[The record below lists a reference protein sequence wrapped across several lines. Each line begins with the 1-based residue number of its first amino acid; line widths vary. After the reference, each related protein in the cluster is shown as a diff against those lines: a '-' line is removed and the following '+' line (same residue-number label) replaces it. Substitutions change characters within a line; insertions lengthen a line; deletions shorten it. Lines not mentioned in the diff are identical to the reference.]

1 MSTWSTS
8 TTPSGSRR
16 IRPALPLV
24 GSHADRTN
32 PPRLAQWSYHDD
44 AASPR
49 TQPRALSRFKPCLP
63 FSENPRVTTTTSAA
77 YLDQKDNDR
86 WSDEKCKELSSQISS
101 YKNDI
106 IPMAKNHFDG
116 AQKLS
121 NEISDGRLI
130 DHANLANVAIG
141 AGVSMAKASD
151 LVRRAGNTV
160 VNLRLLNRG
169 VELQRYGTALARG
182 LKAGGTVLGIGG
194 LGLELYNFTQA
205 DSAKD
210 RTISVFNFTATGYAI
225 RTGNIYAS
233 AVAVT
238 YNVADGVAKLFWLFP
253 KQDELGKNLINS
265 ATWGLQNAQKSH
277 DAFSADYQKHCT
289 D

>member
-1 MSTWSTS
+1 
-8 TTPSGSRR
+8 
-16 IRPALPLV
+16 
-24 GSHADRTN
+24 
-32 PPRLAQWSYHDD
+32 
-44 AASPR
+44 
-49 TQPRALSRFKPCLP
+49 
-63 FSENPRVTTTTSAA
+63 
-77 YLDQKDNDR
+77 
-86 WSDEKCKELSSQISS
+86 
-101 YKNDI
+101 
-106 IPMAKNHFDG
+106 MAKNHFDG